1 MKLITDRNSHIF
13 FLLPVFGIMVSVAI
27 YPMIYELYL
36 SFQTY
41 NSLRPWYPRGFV
53 GLGNYIDALS
63 KIRVWKS
70 LGMTLYFVAAAVGI
84 ELVFGLGIALLFN
97 RELRGKSIFRTLI
110 MIPLTLTPVVVALIW
125 KYLFHDTFGLI
136 TYVFKYFGWST
147 EFYGDPS
154 LALPTMIFIDI
165 WQWTPFVF
173 LILLAGILSLPKE
186 PFESAKIDG
195 ASVLQIFWHMTL
207 PLLKPIIMIAVL
219 LRLVD
224 AIKIFDTIWV
234 LTKGGPGGAT
244 EVYNILIYLEGF
256 RYYNMGY
263 GAALGIIL
271 LIISL
276 TIAFGFIKLVK
287 LEI

>member
-13 FLLPVFGIMVSVAI
+13 FLLPVFGIMISVAI

-36 SFQTY
+36 SLQTY

-70 LGMTLYFVAAAVGI
+70 LGMTFYFVAAAVGI
-84 ELVFGLGIALLFN
+84 ELGFGLGIALLFS
-97 RELRGKSIFRTLI
+97 RELKGKSIFRTLI

-147 EFYGDPS
+147 EFYGDPV